1 MMQVKNNEN
10 YFLRKIGGTDGW
22 ELCYKDDLQNSP
34 CIQVIAKLDNNFEG
48 ETADAFVKYDTKK
61 DILLFEDKIQYVYAN
76 YDVDEYDTMP
86 EEDFSKHIG
95 NCLYARAGATY
106 IDNY

>member
-1 MMQVKNNEN
+1 MMQVKNNFH
-10 YFLRKIGGTDGW
+10 YFLRKIGGDGRW
-22 ELCYKDDLQNSP
+22 ELCYKDNLQNSP
-34 CIQVIAKLDNNFEG
+34 CVQVIAKLDNNFEG
-48 ETADAFVKYDTKK
+48 ETDTAFVKYDTKK
-61 DILLFEDKIQYVYAN
+61 DILLFKDKIQYVYAN

-95 NCLYARAGATY
+95 NCLYARAGATF